1 MFSKDRHLRGL
12 KSGSGNSEGN
22 HPECTSPMTATRVSP
37 EAAANDSVAA
47 NQATNK
53 SSSSW
58 PFTYGLALALVAS
71 AVLWAVIAA
80 VIHYF

>member
-1 MFSKDRHLRGL
+1 MS
-12 KSGSGNSEGN
+12 
-22 HPECTSPMTATRVSP
+22 ATRVSP

-71 AVLWAVIAA
+71 AILWAAIAA
-80 VIHYF
+80 IIHYF